1 MGIIWQGKK
10 FSTDISPKG
19 AFSNNSLKYV
29 NTVEFGLWLKDNSWN
44 GCVFGRPSDSLIFS
58 EILLLRSRA
67 TKFALYYLSVT
78 DWELGIKNRD
88 W

>member
-29 NTVEFGLWLKDNSWN
+29 NTVEFGLLSNRQYAVIKLT
-44 GCVFGRPSDSLIFS
+44 LI
-58 EILLLRSRA
+58 E
-67 TKFALYYLSVT
+67 
-78 DWELGIKNRD
+78 G
-88 W
+88 